1 LVLGWFWLKKGILQF
16 LIALMHRM
24 MKLTQD
30 VHSAPVACSMQ
41 IVHVPVMVVDWE
53 VAEAVVIVPVR

>member
-1 LVLGWFWLKKGILQF
+1 
-16 LIALMHRM
+16 M

-30 VHSAPVACSMQ
+30 VHSAPACSMQ

-53 VAEAVVIVPVR
+53 AVEAVVIVPVREQVVMGSVD